1 MLTKIDNEKKKLG
14 HNVLVEK
21 RELTSGNVRR
31 EVIFN
36 RISNFFC
43 NKMVKEK
50 SNLVNFF

>member
-1 MLTKIDNEKKKLG
+1 MLTKIDNEKKKLR

-36 RISNFFC
+36 RISNSFAI
-43 NKMVKEK
+43 KW
-50 SNLVNFF
+50 